1 MHRKRFFLLLALL
14 LLGGGIA
21 HAQEDSPAEKSGDL
35 RAAVQNP
42 VGALIS
48 VPLKTTVDFG
58 APNGSALFINLQPVV
73 PFRVGK
79 LNLIN
84 RVILPFISVSEG
96 INGGVPELPLGSPGD
111 GATGLGDTNYSLF
124 LSPAEPRGAIW
135 GLGPS
140 ISLPTASD
148 DQLGTGKWSAGPTG
162 VLLLQPTGWTVG
174 GLARQLWSFAGD
186 SFRVDVSQFLLE
198 PFVNYNLENGW
209 YLITDMVITANWDA
223 PEGQQWTVPLGGGA
237 GKLLKIGKQPVNTRV
252 EVYYNV
258 ERPVIA
264 PQWQAGFTIQLLFP
278 K

>member
-1 MHRKRFFLLLALL
+1 MKRSLISIWLIITLALA
-14 LLGGGIA
+14 GQVF
-21 HAQEDSPAEKSGDL
+21 AQDDAPTEKKGDL
-35 RAAVQNP
+35 RSAVQNP

-58 APNGSALFINLQPVV
+58 APNGSALFINLQPVI
-73 PFRVGK
+73 PITVGK

-84 RVILPFISVSEG
+84 RVILPFISVPKG

-111 GATGLGDTNYSLF
+111 GASGLGDTNYSLF

-140 ISLPTASD
+140 INLPTATD

-162 VLLLQPTGWTVG
+162 VILVQPTGWTVG

-186 SFRVDVSQFLLE
+186 SSRVDVSQFLLQ
-198 PFVNYNLENGW
+198 PFVNYNLKNGW
-209 YLITDMVITANWDA
+209 YLISDIIITANWDA

-237 GKLLKIGKQPVNTRV
+237 GKLFKIGKQPVNTRV
-252 EVYYNV
+252 EAYYNI
-258 ERPVIA
+258 ERPMIA
-264 PQWQAGFTIQLLFP
+264 PEWQASFTIQLLFP